1 MKLNIG
7 CGYNRLEGWLNA
19 DNSADSAADSLMEAH
34 DLRLENASA
43 EEIKALQLVEHLG
56 FFKTKY
62 FLSECWRVLET
73 GGTLT
78 LETPDIEKTFSVF
91 LAGDAAARE
100 AALGWVYGPE
110 TAGMGHVYCLPK
122 ELLLELLAEAGFET
136 RAATEFLFQPH
147 RPALRFEAVKK
158 DAERAALNAALR
170 RRLLDKGLAIFGCE
184 EESAGLELAVRR
196 LTGGA
201 GDPGS
206 ELEQALV
213 SAAAA
218 LEYFTLAEE
227 NEQRPSPEAA
237 ACARLAGWNLQ
248 GRMAAEF
255 LANYGGGKDTEAAA
269 ALAAQALGRELIKAA
284 LDGAAA
290 PHGPPPADQ
299 APAVFTAEAAAAW
312 AFRLAR
318 RRKGGICSDGG

>member
-7 CGYNRLEGWLNA
+7 CGYNRLEGWLNT
-19 DNSADSAADSLMEAH
+19 DNSQDSAADELMEAH
-34 DLRLENASA
+34 DLRLASASA

-62 FLSECWRVLET
+62 FLSECWRVLAP

-91 LAGDAAARE
+91 LSGDAAARE

-110 TAGMGHVYCLPK
+110 TAGMGHAYCFPK
-122 ELLLELLAEAGFET
+122 ELLAELLAEAGFET
-136 RAATEFLFQPH
+136 RAVTEYMFQPH

-158 DAERAALNAALR
+158 EGELAALNAALR
-170 RRLLDKGLAIFGCE
+170 RRLLDKGLAAFGQE

-196 LTGGA
+196 LAGGA

-213 SAAAA
+213 SAPAA
-218 LEYFTLAEE
+218 LEYFTLAGE
-227 NEQRPSPEAA
+227 NEPRPSPEAA
-237 ACARLAGWNLQ
+237 ACARLAAWNLQ

-255 LANYGGGKDTEAAA
+255 LANYGSGADSGRAAAA
-269 ALAAQALGRELIKAA
+269 ALALGRELIKAS
-284 LDGAAA
+284 LDGAAV
-290 PHGPPPADQ
+290 PHGPAPADR
-299 APAVFTAEAAAAW
+299 APAVFTSEAAAAW
-312 AFRLAR
+312 AFRRSR
-318 RRKGGICSDGG
+318 RRQG

>member
-1 MKLNIG
+1 MKLNLG
-7 CGYNRLEGWLNA
+7 CGYNRLEGWLNV

-34 DLRLENASA
+34 DLRLENSSA
-43 EEIKALQLVEHLG
+43 GEIKAQQLVEHLG

-62 FLSECWRVLET
+62 FLSECWRVLKP

-110 TAGMGHVYCLPK
+110 TAGMGHAYCFPK

-136 RAATEFLFQPH
+136 RAAAEFLFQPH

-158 DAERAALNAALR
+158 DGERAALNAALR
-170 RRLLDKGLAIFGCE
+170 RRLLDKGLVLFGRE

-196 LTGGA
+196 LAGGA

-206 ELEQALV
+206 ELEQALI

-237 ACARLAGWNLQ
+237 ACARLLEWDLQ

-255 LANYGGGKDTEAAA
+255 LANYGGGKDTEGLAASA
-269 ALAAQALGRELIKAA
+269 ALALGRELLKAA
-284 LDGAAA
+284 LAGAAA

-299 APAVFTAEAAAAW
+299 APSVFTARAAAAW
-312 AFRLAR
+312 AFRRPWR
-318 RRKGGICSDGG
+318 RENGICSGGA

>member
-7 CGYNRLEGWLNA
+7 CGYNRLEGWLNV

-34 DLRLENASA
+34 DLRLENASV
-43 EEIKALQLVEHLG
+43 EEIMALHLVEHLG

-78 LETPDIEKTFSVF
+78 LETPDIEKTFAVF

-100 AALGWVYGPE
+100 AALGWVYGSE
-110 TAGMGHVYCLPK
+110 TAGMGHAYCFPK
-122 ELLLELLAEAGFET
+122 ELLLELLAEAGFQT
-136 RAATEFLFQPH
+136 RAVTEFLFQPH
-147 RPALRFEAVKK
+147 RPALRFEAVKEYG
-158 DAERAALNAALR
+158 ERGALNAALR
-170 RRLLDKGLAIFGCE
+170 RRLLDKNLAIFGRE

-196 LTGGA
+196 LAGGA
-201 GDPGS
+201 CDPGS
-206 ELEQALV
+206 ELEQALI

-218 LEYFTLAEE
+218 LEYFTLAGE

-237 ACARLAGWNLQ
+237 ACARLAEWNLQ

-255 LANYGGGKDTEAAA
+255 LAGYVGGKDAETAAA
-269 ALAAQALGRELIKAA
+269 RALELGRELLKAA
-284 LDGAAA
+284 LAGEVE

-299 APAVFTAEAAAAW
+299 APYVFTPEAAAAW
-312 AFRLAR
+312 AFRRTR
-318 RRKGGICSDGG
+318 RRETGICSGGG

>member
-7 CGYNRLEGWLNA
+7 CGYNRLAGWLNA
-19 DNSADSAADSLMEAH
+19 DNNPESAADTLMEAH

-43 EEIKALQLVEHLG
+43 QEIKALQLVEHLG
-56 FFKTKY
+56 FFKAKY
-62 FLSECWRVLET
+62 FLSECWRVLEP

-78 LETPDIEKTFSVF
+78 IETPDIEKTFSVF

-110 TAGMGHVYCLPK
+110 TAGMGHAYCFPK
-122 ELLLELLAEAGFET
+122 ELLAELLAEAGFEV
-136 RAATEFLFQPH
+136 RSVAGFLFQPH
-147 RPALRFEAVKK
+147 RPALRFEAVKEEG
-158 DAERAALNAALR
+158 ERAALNAALR
-170 RRLLDKGLAIFGCE
+170 RRLLDKGLALFGRE

-201 GDPGS
+201 CDPAA

-218 LEYFTLAEE
+218 LEYFTLAGE
-227 NEQRPSPEAA
+227 NEPRPSPEAA
-237 ACARLAGWNLQ
+237 ACARLVEWDLQ

-255 LANYGGGKDTEAAA
+255 LANYGEGKAADGAAAA
-269 ALAAQALGRELIKAA
+269 ALALGRELLKAA
-284 LDGAAA
+284 LAGAAA
-290 PHGPPPADQ
+290 PHGPPPPER
-299 APAVFTAEAAAAW
+299 APSVFTREAAAAW
-312 AFRLAR
+312 AFRVSR
-318 RRKGGICSDGG
+318 GPRGEVCPGGG

>member
-7 CGYNRLEGWLNA
+7 CGYNRLEGWLNS
-19 DNSADSAADSLMEAH
+19 DNNPCSAADELMEAY
-34 DLRLENASA
+34 DLRLQNASV

-62 FLSECWRVLET
+62 FLSECWRALKP
-73 GGTLT
+73 GGALT
-78 LETPDIEKTFSVF
+78 LETPDIEKTFAVF

-110 TAGMGHVYCLPK
+110 TAGMGHAYCLPK
-122 ELLLELLAEAGFET
+122 ELLAELLAEAGFET
-136 RAATEFLFQPH
+136 RAVTEFMFQPH

-158 DAERAALNAALR
+158 EGERAALNAALR
-170 RRLLDKGLAIFGCE
+170 RRLLDKGLAAFGRE

-196 LTGGA
+196 LAGGA

-206 ELEQALV
+206 ELEQALI

-227 NEQRPSPEAA
+227 NEPRPSPEAA
-237 ACARLAGWNLQ
+237 ACARLAEWNLQ

-255 LANYGGGKDTEAAA
+255 LANYGSGKDAAAAA
-269 ALAAQALGRELIKAA
+269 ALALGRELLKAA
-284 LDGAAA
+284 LAGAAE

-299 APAVFTAEAAAAW
+299 APAVFTSEAAAAW

-318 RRKGGICSDGG
+318 RRQGGICSGGA